1 MSVAH
6 TLPVRRRRDQVL
18 LGSMSVGSLLKRQF
32 WVAIF
37 LAVSAHSCLAQTCYP
52 PQRPF
57 IPNDP
62 SSVKEYGNII
72 KDDLERYIQEIQS
85 YFRCLDAE
93 RARAFVEA
101 RETSDDYRRV
111 LEILGD

>member
-1 MSVAH
+1 M
-6 TLPVRRRRDQVL
+6 
-18 LGSMSVGSLLKRQF
+18 
-32 WVAIF
+32 
-37 LAVSAHSCLAQTCYP
+37 
-52 PQRPF
+52 
-57 IPNDP
+57 
-62 SSVKEYGNII
+62 KEYGNII

-111 LEILGD
+111 LEILSD